1 MEINT
6 SIAHDFEDSKN
17 ALTHNLKV
25 IIAWLSKTEAI
36 TRLLNTG
43 NVKDVTITSYP
54 FWNRSV
60 SGNIDSIEFVIKK

>member
-6 SIAHDFEDSKN
+6 SIAHDFEDSRN

-25 IIAWLSKTEAI
+25 TIAGIPKTEAI
-36 TRLLNTG
+36 TKLLNTG
-43 NVKDVTITSYP
+43 NVKDVTISSYP